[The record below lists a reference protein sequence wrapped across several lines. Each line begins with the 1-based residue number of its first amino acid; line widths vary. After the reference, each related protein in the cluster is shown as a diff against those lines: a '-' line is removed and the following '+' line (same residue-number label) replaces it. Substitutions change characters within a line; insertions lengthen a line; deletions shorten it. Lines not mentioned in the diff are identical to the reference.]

1 MAFVSAKII
10 ISTTSIARR
19 FFGKSCKD
27 CIEVGSQTWLLA
39 TALSE
44 VSKIN
49 DGMSRENGE
58 VAVLLS
64 CRHDAFFCS
73 LIWLIKM
80 ASLSPSS
87 FHLKVFVL
95 HYFEAAP
102 RRRWKQLHGGRKT
115 DPNCF
120 LDEFAKMCIN
130 VAWGFAL
137 KTIGQ
142 VAKKLRGLAN
152 DGQSILWVWY
162 GLKGI
167 ILNE

>member
-1 MAFVSAKII
+1 MHHFHGI
-10 ISTTSIARR
+10 R
-19 FFGKSCKD
+19 FSKNNHIDNEHRAPFFSGKSCKD

-102 RRRWKQLHGGRKT
+102 CRR
-115 DPNCF
+115 
-120 LDEFAKMCIN
+120 
-130 VAWGFAL
+130 
-137 KTIGQ
+137 
-142 VAKKLRGLAN
+142 
-152 DGQSILWVWY
+152 
-162 GLKGI
+162 
-167 ILNE
+167 